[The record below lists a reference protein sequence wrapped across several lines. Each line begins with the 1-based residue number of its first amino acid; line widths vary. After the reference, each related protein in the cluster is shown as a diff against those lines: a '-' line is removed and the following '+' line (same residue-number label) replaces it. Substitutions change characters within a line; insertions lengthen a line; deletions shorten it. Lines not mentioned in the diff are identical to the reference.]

1 MIRKS
6 RDKQTQ
12 LDTYVWDSGATKYE
26 LQMENGIQGQPNTA
40 DGEWDTGATKY
51 CRWGIGYRGNQ
62 ILQMENGIQG
72 QPNTADGEWDTGA

>member
-1 MIRKS
+1 MFHTTFSGLFSIAPPPDKRLKGLIRKS

-40 DGEWDTGATKY
+40 DGEWDTGATTVQ
-51 CRWGIGYRGNQ
+51 CT
-62 ILQMENGIQG
+62 L
-72 QPNTADGEWDTGA
+72 